1 MQNIRHP
8 LHFCI
13 FCAIYR
19 FVMKQKSTW
28 QSCHFQLQFSRCFLR
43 SNGNSSSIVCN
54 IQYNSASGIKKIIF
68 AHLSFIKLYYM
79 IDKIGSGPS
88 ECVTITFKA

>member
-28 QSCHFQLQFSRCFLR
+28 QLCHFQLQFSRCFVR
-43 SNGNSSSIVCN
+43 SNGNSSTIVCN
-54 IQYNSASGIKKIIF
+54 IQYNSASGIKKKIIF
-68 AHLSFIKLYYM
+68 ANFPMLYLEFWPLDKIKL
-79 IDKIGSGPS
+79 
-88 ECVTITFKA
+88 